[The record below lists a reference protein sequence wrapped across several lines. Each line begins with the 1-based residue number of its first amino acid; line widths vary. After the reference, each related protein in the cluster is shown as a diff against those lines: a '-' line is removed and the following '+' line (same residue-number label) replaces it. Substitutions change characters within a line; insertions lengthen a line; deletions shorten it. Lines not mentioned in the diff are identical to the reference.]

1 LIIENLDNIIA
12 NYFNNISIPIIVL
25 NLDDIIKKIE
35 PVFLEVFD
43 DETLVIDEDTSAAD
57 IEAWDSLTHIR
68 LIISIETA
76 FDLQFSTLDIAELQN
91 VGDLAHLILSK
102 S

>member
-1 LIIENLDNIIA
+1 M
-12 NYFNNISIPIIVL
+12 

>member
-1 LIIENLDNIIA
+1 MIIENLDNIIA